1 MCLLVLQ
8 YERIT
13 YGNQLSDEEEVCE
26 EADCVAEEPVKK
38 GKGKKIT
45 SKVIKIILWHLLIGI
60 QVILHK

>member
-26 EADCVAEEPVKK
+26 EADCGNEEPVKK
-38 GKGKKIT
+38 GKRKKIT